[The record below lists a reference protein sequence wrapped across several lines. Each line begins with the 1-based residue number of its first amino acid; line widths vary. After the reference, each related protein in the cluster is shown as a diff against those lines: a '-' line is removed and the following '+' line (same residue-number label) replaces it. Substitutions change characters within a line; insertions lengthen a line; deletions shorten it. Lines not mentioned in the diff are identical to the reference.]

1 MRGQVKDAIFRLF
14 CAAALSLLMPLSAL
28 AATTEAP
35 RPQSAV
41 LEQREQRLSRTLTRA
56 SQFSDVPHTNWRWS
70 CEQVQAPVALATPDP
85 LLTPA
90 GGGKRVR
97 VSFIIGTDGRVHSP
111 LILESAGMAGDRHVI
126 ETVRRWRYRP
136 GTCNGM
142 PTETEGKIEFSI
154 R

>member
-1 MRGQVKDAIFRLF
+1 MFRRF
-14 CAAALSLLMPLSAL
+14 CAAAALLLMPLSTL

-35 RPQSAV
+35 RVQSVV
-41 LEQREQRLSRTLTRA
+41 LEQRERYLSRALTRA
-56 SQFSDVPHTNWRWS
+56 SQFTDVPHSNWRWS

-90 GGGKRVR
+90 GRGKRVL

-136 GTCNGM
+136 GTCNGV
-142 PTETEGKIEFSI
+142 PTETEGKIEFSV